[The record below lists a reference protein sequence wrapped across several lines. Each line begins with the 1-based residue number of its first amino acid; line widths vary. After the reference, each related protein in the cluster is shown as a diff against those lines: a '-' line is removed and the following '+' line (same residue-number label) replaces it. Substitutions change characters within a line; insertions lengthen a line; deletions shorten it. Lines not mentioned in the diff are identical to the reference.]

1 MGERTSN
8 EMCNLSLQQRFSRDL
23 LQRFRV
29 NPNPNPKG
37 SGDPTGSDP
46 EELELNLGLSLGG
59 RFGVDKSNS
68 KLGRSSSIAA
78 ILPVVKKDDADDDVV
93 LGVGE
98 GKTGRV
104 GSYTG
109 LIRTSSLPVETEEE
123 WRKRK
128 ELQSLRRLAAK
139 RRRSEKQRS
148 LTKVEREEYVA
159 AMGRVGS
166 SVGPS
171 LGSGSWDFGDVNG
184 LIGKG
189 GRVSGG
195 GATSDGSGG
204 GGLAQPSTLPPRSV
218 ESQSSSVSEFESRHF
233 QGSSTE
239 GETSLQ
245 SGQEGIKQDDN
256 RSKAMNLG
264 VRALRPKTENPS
276 NHKGKETRSN
286 MVDMPCVF
294 TQGDS
299 PSGRRIEGILYKY
312 GKGEEVKIMCVCHG
326 SFLSPAEFVK
336 HAGGTDVLHPLKH
349 IVVNPNSSS
358 YL

>member
-1 MGERTSN
+1 MGDKTSN
-8 EMCNLSLQQRFSRDL
+8 EMGNLSLQMKKRFSRDL
-23 LQRFRV
+23 LQRFMA
-29 NPNPNPKG
+29 NNTTA
-37 SGDPTGSDP
+37 SGDPRGSDP
-46 EELELNLGLSLGG
+46 GEEVELNLGLSLGG
-59 RFGVDKSNS
+59 RFGVDKNNS
-68 KLGRSSSIAA
+68 KLVRSSSIAA
-78 ILPVVKKDDADDDVV
+78 ILPVVKDDDV
-93 LGVGE
+93 LGGIQE
-98 GKTGRV
+98 KTGR
-104 GSYTG
+104 GGAYSG

-139 RRRSEKQRS
+139 RRRSEKQRN

-171 LGSGSWDFGDVNG
+171 LGSGNWDFSDGGGVEG

-189 GRVSGG
+189 TMNSGGGG

-204 GGLAQPSTLPPRSV
+204 GLTQPSLPGSV
-218 ESQSSSVSEFESRHF
+218 ESQASSMSEFERRHF

-239 GETSLQ
+239 GETSVQ
-245 SGQEGIKQDDN
+245 SGQEGSKQDDS
-256 RSKAMNLG
+256 RSKSVNPG

-276 NHKGKETRSN
+276 NNKGKEKRSN

-349 IVVNPNSSS
+349 IVVNPNSS